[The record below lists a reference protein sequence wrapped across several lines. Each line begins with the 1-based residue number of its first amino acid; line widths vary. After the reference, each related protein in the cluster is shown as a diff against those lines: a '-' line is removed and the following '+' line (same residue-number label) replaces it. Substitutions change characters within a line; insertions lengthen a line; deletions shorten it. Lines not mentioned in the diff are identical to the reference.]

1 MIHRQHRSGWHRH
14 RRPRTSWLALPL
26 LLAACQVL
34 ALVHALS
41 HLHVPAPDGLLSASV
56 HTEVDHGPGSHA
68 ECRQCVEFGQIAS
81 LLPPSGSSPEV
92 VRPDPL
98 RVVAA
103 VVERVALEPPRRF
116 LARAPPQ
123 LS

>member
-1 MIHRQHRSGWHRH
+1 MIHQRRS
-14 RRPRTSWLALPL
+14 RRRNLRAAWFALPL

-41 HLHVPAPDGLLSASV
+41 HLHVPAPDAVLSASV
-56 HTEVDHGPGSHA
+56 HTEADHGLDSNA

-81 LLPPSGSSPEV
+81 LLPSSGSSPGV
-92 VRPDPL
+92 VPPDPQ
-98 RVVAA
+98 RVVVAI
-103 VVERVALEPPRRF
+103 VERVALDPPRRF